1 MPTPENVRA
10 LIAVVEQGRYVDALQ
25 AFYGDD
31 ATMQE
36 NLDPVRRGLANL
48 IDRERQVV
56 AAFRQIR
63 TRPVQTFLVNGDIAV
78 INWVFD
84 FVGHDGRTFAQD
96 EIAVQRWRG
105 DKIVEERFYY
115 DPAQRTR

>member
-10 LIAVVEQGRYVDALQ
+10 LIDLVEQSRFIEALQ
-25 AFYGDD
+25 AFYSDD

-36 NLDPVRRGLANL
+36 NLDPVRRGLATL
-48 IDRERQVV
+48 IERERQVM

-63 TRPVQTFLVNGDIAV
+63 TRSVRTFLVDGDVAV

-84 FVGHDGRTFAQD
+84 FVSHDGRTFTQD
-96 EIAVQRWRG
+96 ELALQRWRG
-105 DKIVEERFYY
+105 DRIVEERFYY
-115 DPAQRTR
+115 DPAQRAR

>member
-1 MPTPENVRA
+1 MPTPDNVRA
-10 LIAVVEQGRYVDALQ
+10 LIAMVEQGRYVDALQ

-36 NLDPVRRGLANL
+36 NLDPPRRGLACL
-48 IDRERQVV
+48 IERERQVM

-63 TRPVQTFLVNGDIAV
+63 TRPVQTFLVDGDIAV

-84 FVGHDGRTFAQD
+84 FVARDGRTFTQD
-96 EIAVQRWRG
+96 EIALQRWRG
-105 DKIVEERFYY
+105 DRIVEERFYY
-115 DPAQRTR
+115 DPAQRNR